1 MGLEDLIK
9 EGEQALDGQNAS
21 NQQAQNQQS
30 GSGNESKEDTMIDS
44 GKIHAWCVHCSSF
57 ANNTVL
63 QSSMRLL
70 AKKACQLERT
80 QKSTI

>member
-9 EGEQALDGQNAS
+9 EGEQAMDGQDAS

-44 GKIHAWCVHCSSF
+44 GKKFECSSF
-57 ANNTVL
+57 V
-63 QSSMRLL
+63 
-70 AKKACQLERT
+70 
-80 QKSTI
+80 KSIADDFCI